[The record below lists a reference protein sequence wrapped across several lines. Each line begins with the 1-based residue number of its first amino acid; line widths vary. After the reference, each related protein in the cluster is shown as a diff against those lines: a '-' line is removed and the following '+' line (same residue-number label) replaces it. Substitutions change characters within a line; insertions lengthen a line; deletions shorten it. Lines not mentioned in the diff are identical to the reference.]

1 MATAAAQVLQYTQIL
16 GRPMLDRQTVE
27 ELGRMD
33 KVVVDAQAQMVT
45 GLVCKSGLLG
55 NTKTTYLWSQ
65 IEAIGNDSIL
75 VRVAGEAEATSADNA
90 VVPIG
95 FEMLTDSGNKVGEI
109 TDLLFNPDSGSVVG
123 YLYSPSGW
131 KGLMEGTY
139 LLNPI
144 AISSL
149 GDRRMIV
156 LEQAV
161 ANPQQYAPG
170 LGNKLNQA
178 TEFFQADYERTKQD
192 FAQLQQGAKG
202 VVGQVKGTAEATGE
216 KVSDAAT
223 NLKDRLPH
231 EGS

>member
-1 MATAAAQVLQYTQIL
+1 MATSTIQVLRYSEIL

-27 ELGRMD
+27 ELGQMD
-33 KVVVDAQAQMVT
+33 TVMVDAQAQAVI

-55 NTKTTYLWSQ
+55 NTKTAYAWGQ

-75 VRVAGEAEATSADNA
+75 VRAEGEGMAASPDTA

-95 FEMLTDSGNKVGEI
+95 VEMLTDSGNKIGEI
-109 TDLLFNPDSGSVVG
+109 TDLLFNADSGSVVG

-139 LLNPI
+139 TLNPV

-149 GDRRMIV
+149 GDRRMII

-161 ANPQQYAPG
+161 KDPQQYAPG
-170 LGNKLNQA
+170 LGDKINQTTA
-178 TEFFQADYERTKQD
+178 FFQADYERTKQD
-192 FAQLQQGAKG
+192 LTQLQQGAKG
-202 VVGQVKGTAEATGE
+202 MVDQVKGTAEATGE
-216 KVSDAAT
+216 KVSDTAT
-223 NLKDRLPH
+223 NLKDHLPH
-231 EGS
+231 

>member
-1 MATAAAQVLQYTQIL
+1 MATSTVQVLRYTEIV

-33 KVVVDAQAQMVT
+33 RVMVDAQAQTVT

-55 NTKTTYLWSQ
+55 NTKTAYAWGQ
-65 IEAIGNDSIL
+65 IEAIGDDSIL
-75 VRVAGEAEATSADNA
+75 VRAEGEDMAASPDAA

-109 TDLLFNPDSGSVVG
+109 TDLLFNPDSGAVVG

-139 LLNPI
+139 TFNPV

-149 GDRRMIV
+149 GDHRMIV
-156 LEQAV
+156 LERAV
-161 ANPQQYAPG
+161 EDPQHYAPG
-170 LGNKLNQA
+170 LGDKIHQTTA
-178 TEFFQADYERTKQD
+178 FFQADYERTKQD
-192 FAQLQQGAKG
+192 LTQLHQGAKG
-202 VVGQVKGTAEATGE
+202 MVNQ
-216 KVSDAAT
+216 D
-223 NLKDRLPH
+223 N
-231 EGS
+231 